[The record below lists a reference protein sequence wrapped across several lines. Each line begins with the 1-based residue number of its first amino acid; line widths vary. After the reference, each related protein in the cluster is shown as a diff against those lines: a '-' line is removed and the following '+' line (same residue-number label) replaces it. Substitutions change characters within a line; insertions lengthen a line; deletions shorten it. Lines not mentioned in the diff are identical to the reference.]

1 MTSFIPCIEWRRVWP
16 RSAGG
21 DRALESR
28 AAQGPDRTPRGKRP
42 RKGGRQAGLAPP
54 PDGRLSSR
62 DVGVLVKRIQAGD
75 PDARNTLILANSR
88 LVAKIAHRYTSCGST
103 LADLMQAGHC
113 GLIRA
118 AERYDPATQHAPFS
132 SYAALWIMK
141 TIQRAVADNF
151 SLVRMPHRLFWLQGR
166 YRKVIDELRAA
177 SDGDTRD
184 FNPAEIASRM
194 RISPK
199 RLSSLVKAMI
209 HQEPFSTKGDDGTER
224 SLEETIPDKHR
235 PDLELEQ
242 AEEAELL
249 HAALD
254 RLAPFEAWLI
264 RRRFGLDDPTGWG
277 PEQRSDPPR
286 RPSCDEIGRS
296 VGITALRIREIEQL
310 ALHKLR
316 AYLTPLLDL
325 DETGA

>member
-1 MTSFIPCIEWRRVWP
+1 MTNLIPCTEWRRVLPHSAEADRSLEKRTASDAP
-16 RSAGG
+16 RA
-21 DRALESR
+21 
-28 AAQGPDRTPRGKRP
+28 PKRICP
-42 RKGGRQAGLAPP
+42 RKGKRQTGSTSS
-54 PDGRLSSR
+54 PDGRLSSQN
-62 DVGVLVKRIQAGD
+62 VVALVRRIQAGD
-75 PDARNTLILANSR
+75 SDARNTMILANSR
-88 LVAKIAHRYTSCGST
+88 LVAKIARRYTSCGST

-118 AERYDPATQHAPFS
+118 AECYDPATQRAPFS

-141 TIQRAVADNF
+141 TIQRAIAENS

-166 YRKVIDELRAA
+166 YRKVIAELTAA
-177 SDGDTRD
+177 SNGNTHD
-184 FNPAEIASRM
+184 FDPAEVASRM

-209 HQEPFSTKGDDGTER
+209 HQEPFSAKGENGKER
-224 SLEETIPDKHR
+224 SLEESIPDKHR

-264 RRRFGLDDPTGWG
+264 RRRFGLDDPTGLST
-277 PEQRSDPPR
+277 EQGSNPQR
-286 RPSCDEIGRS
+286 RPSSEEIGRS
-296 VGITALRIREIEQL
+296 LGITALRIREIEQI
-310 ALHKLR
+310 ALQKLR
-316 AYLTPLLDL
+316 SYLMPQKDR
-325 DETGA
+325 DQD